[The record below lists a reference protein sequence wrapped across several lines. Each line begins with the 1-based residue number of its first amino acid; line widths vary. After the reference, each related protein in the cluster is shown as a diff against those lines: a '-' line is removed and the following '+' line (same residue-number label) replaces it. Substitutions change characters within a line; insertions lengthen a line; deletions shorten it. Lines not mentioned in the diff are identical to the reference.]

1 MPNPRN
7 NLKDLFDATQS
18 ICSISTCGDC
28 NICDKINK
36 TQTKAIDKQKLS
48 QEIATA
54 ISEEQFLVYYQPK
67 YSLQDE
73 SLIGA

>member
-54 ISEEQFLVYYQPK
+54 IS
-67 YSLQDE
+67 
-73 SLIGA
+73 